1 MKQPLERE
9 YRGAVENIGSTLAP
23 SSGNLALEEVER
35 TAQSAMVGLQP
46 AELVFFLCFSTCF
59 VFCFLLDRKMI

>member
-9 YRGAVENIGSTLAP
+9 HRGAVENTGSTLAP

-46 AELVFFLCFSTCF
+46 AEFCFLFFFYLFS
-59 VFCFLLDRKMI
+59 FCFLLDRKMI